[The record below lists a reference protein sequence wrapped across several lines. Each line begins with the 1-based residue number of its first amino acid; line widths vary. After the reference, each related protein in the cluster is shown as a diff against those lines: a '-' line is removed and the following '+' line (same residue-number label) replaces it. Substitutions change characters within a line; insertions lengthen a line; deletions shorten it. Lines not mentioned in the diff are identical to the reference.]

1 MREEE
6 LLEYIEKLENDNIK
20 CIDIIGNKSALPYHL
35 WYEEQGKKWREFE
48 NSATKIVKK

>member
-6 LLEYIEKLENDNIK
+6 LLEYIEKNKTNHIEYEE
-20 CIDIIGNKSALPYHL
+20 IIGSKTFMPYSQ
-35 WYEEQGKKWREFE
+35 WCKEQGKKWREFE